1 MFKKVLNSFVPC
13 CVVLLVYFDIAL
25 GNGMRN
31 IHWNSTNPL
40 FDRRAS
46 DENVIQVNGG
56 NHPWE
61 YDQVNIVCPFYRPGN
76 SIFLSN
82 QAEKYIVYSVTKQEY
97 DTCRITEANPRIV
110 AVCDRP
116 HELMYFTITFR

>member
-1 MFKKVLNSFVPC
+1 MKTILYLSLFT
-13 CVVLLVYFDIAL
+13 VVLFCDTVN
-25 GNGMRN
+25 GNGMHN

-40 FDRRAS
+40 FDHRA
-46 DENVIQVNGG
+46 ENIIQVNGG

-76 SIFLSN
+76 TLEN
-82 QAEKYIVYSVTKQEY
+82 QEKYIVYSVTKQEY